1 MRTRAPRHLA
11 RHRLPYRLVLVAFGL
26 TFAMLAAVV
35 ASAALAPKTPP
46 ALTAVGALPSEIADA
61 PATTGPAS
69 SSTRAEASS
78 TSRAVPVE
86 QPPGVA
92 PVSLATWTTTAPAP
106 PAPPSSTA
114 PPPSIA
120 PTTTEPQPA
129 PVGTVAPTTTTVAP
143 TTTTTTTLEPTTTTS
158 PEPTTTTTDL
168 ASTTTVGSGGDGTR
182 SGEAAVAASG
192 WRPSPGCAKMPS

>member
-11 RHRLPYRLVLVAFGL
+11 RHRLPYRLMLVAFGL

-35 ASAALAPKTPP
+35 ASAALVPKAPP
-46 ALTAVGALPSEIADA
+46 APTVAGALPGETTAA
-61 PATTGPAS
+61 PAIGRAP

-78 TSRAVPVE
+78 TSRAVPPE

-92 PVSLATWTTTAPAP
+92 PVSLATWVTTAPAP

-114 PPPSIA
+114 PPPSAA

-129 PVGTVAPTTTTVAP
+129 PVSTVEPTTTTAAP
-143 TTTTTTTLEPTTTTS
+143 TTTTLEPTTTTTL
-158 PEPTTTTTDL
+158 EPTTTTTDL
-168 ASTTTVGSGGDGTR
+168 ASTTTVGSGGDGAPLR
-182 SGEAAVAASG
+182 
-192 WRPSPGCAKMPS
+192 

>member
-1 MRTRAPRHLA
+1 MTDGDFPLDRSIRRIRQQTMRTRAPRHLA
-11 RHRLPYRLVLVAFGL
+11 RHRLPWRLVLVAFGL

-78 TSRAVPVE
+78 ATARAVPVE

-92 PVSLATWTTTAPAP
+92 PVSPATWTTTAPAP

-114 PPPSIA
+114 PPRSIA

-129 PVGTVAPTTTTVAP
+129 PVSTVAPTTTTVAP
-143 TTTTTTTLEPTTTTS
+143 TTTLEPTTTTS

-168 ASTTTVGSGGDGTR
+168 ASTTTVGSGGDGTPLR
-182 SGEAAVAASG
+182 
-192 WRPSPGCAKMPS
+192 